1 MMTSKAQTPPSPSP
15 TPQTPNKLY
24 NGPCANIMETLEDCA
39 KRKGVGIGSG
49 TSKPQNT
56 NLYREKLQA
65 CPNETDQLIKCMNKN
80 PKHFY

>member
-1 MMTSKAQTPPSPSP
+1 
-15 TPQTPNKLY
+15 
-24 NGPCANIMETLEDCA
+24 METLEDCA
-39 KRKGVGIGSG
+39 KRKGVGRGSGSSG